1 MAHPMSRRQSI
12 AYVCGILVL
21 LVCVQ
26 GVGALGYEKKLG
38 SSYNSDVQL
47 QPGDYQAFI
56 VHLESGDKMIL
67 TVQVGSGDDIDVY
80 TMTYKEYQ
88 SYKDPTSVQFRI
100 LPEFSKERMKYLK
113 YSSDFAPGEAGDYVV
128 VLDNTQKTASG
139 ATGSGVVLASVILD
153 LRLQSPFPWW
163 IVALVIVIAV
173 GAALGVWAFF
183 WRRSKASEIEEADL
197 QRKRV
202 EAAKIRPIFIQNPQ
216 AGPPGAPGAPGP
228 APSAMAPPPSSTCKS
243 CPHVYDPTSANCIAC
258 EYR

>member
-1 MAHPMSRRQSI
+1 MSRRQSI
-12 AYVCGILVL
+12 ACVCGFLVL
-21 LVCVQ
+21 LVCCQ
-26 GVGALGYEKKLG
+26 GVSAMGYEKKI
-38 SSYNSDVQL
+38 SNNYNSDVQL

-56 VHLESGDKMIL
+56 IHLGSGDKMML
-67 TVQVGSGDDIDVY
+67 EVQVGSGDDIDTY

-100 LPEFSKERMKYLK
+100 LPEYSKEQMKYLK
-113 YSSDFAPGEAGDYVV
+113 YSKDFAPGEEGDYVV
-128 VLDNTQKTASG
+128 VLDNTAKTASG
-139 ATGSGVVLASVILD
+139 ASGSGTVLASVKLD
-153 LRLQSPFPWW
+153 LIIQAPFPWW

-173 GAALGVWAFF
+173 AAALGTWAYF
-183 WRRSKASEIEEADL
+183 WRKSKSAEIEEAEL

-202 EAAKIRPIFIQNPQ
+202 EAAKVRPIFIQQQQ

-228 APSAMAPPPSSTCKS
+228 APMITAPPPSSTCKS